1 VLTRWRMVRG
11 SFDVRLALASPELRA
26 LVALCRHRLQQL
38 QASFTRAGLDA
49 GAPEQL
55 VDELADESPT
65 LQLELLSLIREFHWR
80 IGEM

>member
-1 VLTRWRMVRG
+1 
-11 SFDVRLALASPELRA
+11 
-26 LVALCRHRLQQL
+26 
-38 QASFTRAGLDA
+38 LDA

-80 IGEM
+80 IGEMEREVLLRTHQMSPDDQTLVHSMIAALKGSLPVAA